1 MLTEHSFY
9 VYNLTMA
16 TKAEDVDVVSVRIP
30 KDVLEQFDRIAE
42 IERRSRASMI
52 RTMMERADKIVT
64 TTTRYLEWLVKTME
78 DLEAKYPNSP
88 QLEFRRG
95 QLHAT
100 KSMLSSFL
108 GERLKD
114 HTLNEVRK
122 NTGLPIP
129 HVISLDLDGNR
140 YGFDSD
146 AG

>member
-1 MLTEHSFY
+1 MPPKTG
-9 VYNLTMA
+9 
-16 TKAEDVDVVSVRIP
+16 DIDVVSFRVP

-42 IERRSRASMI
+42 IERCSRASMI

-64 TTTRYLEWLVKTME
+64 TTTHYLEWLVKRME
-78 DLEAKYPNSP
+78 ELEAKYPDSP

-100 KSMLSSFL
+100 KLMLSSFL

-129 HVISLDLDGNR
+129 HVISLDPAGNR
-140 YGFDSD
+140 CGFDSD

>member
-1 MLTEHSFY
+1 MPPKT
-9 VYNLTMA
+9 
-16 TKAEDVDVVSVRIP
+16 EDVDVVSFRVP

-42 IERRSRASMI
+42 IERCSRASMI
-52 RTMMERADKIVT
+52 RAMMERADKMVT

-78 DLEAKYPNSP
+78 ELEAKYPNSP

-114 HTLNEVRK
+114 HTLNEVRR

-129 HVISLDLDGNR
+129 HVISLDPDGNR